1 MIIEKGDQ
9 TIVREHLYKAKR
21 VNWRGLPKEEWWV
34 EGALFEGKENSYI
47 FTNVKVTDKWEN
59 SEIGADVMGYLVDPE
74 TVCEYTGL
82 TDKNGR
88 NIFENDFVSC
98 RQYIGGN
105 WVEYCIERGYVEMKH
120 GAFGLHREQGYYRPF
135 KDWLEDYEYE
145 VIGNIFDNPE
155 LLKGGEAE

>member
-1 MIIEKGDQ
+1 MGMS
-9 TIVREHLYKAKR
+9 RERLYKAKR
-21 VNWRGLPKEEWWV
+21 VNWRELPKEEWWV

-59 SEIGADVMGYLVDPE
+59 SEIGADVIGYLVDPE

-88 NIFENDFVSC
+88 IFEG
-98 RQYIGGN
+98 YIFQASDGDYIQRYIIVWNEDSLEWSAECIGN
-105 WVEYCIERGYVEMKH
+105 PDGTLPLSEFRVGEI
-120 GAFGLHREQGYYRPF
+120 
-135 KDWLEDYEYE
+135 E

-155 LLKGGEAE
+155 LLEGGEAE